1 MNLKWPE
8 SSPQSESKVALKAI
22 QPTKRNV
29 FDIAEH
35 QPLWTPPVNSKKTSA
50 SESRIADRLS
60 SLLAVIP
67 GGVVVID
74 GMGVVQ
80 DCNQVA
86 INLLGEPLTGQRWID
101 VIKRAF
107 KPREDDG
114 HDVSLADGRLVHI
127 STSPLDK
134 EPGQIILLQ
143 EVTETRQLQ
152 RKVAHLQR
160 LSAMG
165 EMAARLAHQIRTPLS
180 SATLYLAPLL
190 KPETEQT
197 TQLKF
202 ARRLHDSLSHMEQ
215 LVRNMLAFSR
225 GDMNS
230 TAPVSVNALIDELVQ
245 QFVAQPESE
254 SLNVQ
259 VINLVNDGYIY
270 GCQPALVSALNNLLN
285 NARQACGETGKITIH
300 ADYAEE
306 GQQQFIE
313 ISIEDNG
320 AGIAEADYDKILQPF
335 YTTRSS
341 GTGLGLAVVQS
352 VARAHKGMLWLDS
365 EQGVGST
372 FCLRLPVYRPSNAS
386 QEQMQAG
393 VKS

>member
-8 SSPQSESKVALKAI
+8 SSPYSENKVALKAI

-29 FDIAEH
+29 VDIAEH
-35 QPLWTPPVNSKKTSA
+35 KPLWTPPVNSKKTSA

-152 RKVAHLQR
+152 RKVAK
-160 LSAMG
+160 
-165 EMAARLAHQIRTPLS
+165 I
-180 SATLYLAPLL
+180 
-190 KPETEQT
+190 
-197 TQLKF
+197 
-202 ARRLHDSLSHMEQ
+202 
-215 LVRNMLAFSR
+215 
-225 GDMNS
+225 
-230 TAPVSVNALIDELVQ
+230 I
-245 QFVAQPESE
+245 
-254 SLNVQ
+254 
-259 VINLVNDGYIY
+259 GY
-270 GCQPALVSALNNLLN
+270 G
-285 NARQACGETGKITIH
+285 
-300 ADYAEE
+300 
-306 GQQQFIE
+306 
-313 ISIEDNG
+313 
-320 AGIAEADYDKILQPF
+320 
-335 YTTRSS
+335 
-341 GTGLGLAVVQS
+341 
-352 VARAHKGMLWLDS
+352 
-365 EQGVGST
+365 
-372 FCLRLPVYRPSNAS
+372 
-386 QEQMQAG
+386 
-393 VKS
+393 

>member
-1 MNLKWPE
+1 MNLKWPDPVADSANNVTLRAIPATQRKTIPAVE
-8 SSPQSESKVALKAI
+8 SQTVWI
-22 QPTKRNV
+22 
-29 FDIAEH
+29 
-35 QPLWTPPVNSKKTSA
+35 PPVTHKKTSS

-74 GMGVVQ
+74 GSGLVQ

-86 INLLGEPLTGQRWID
+86 INLLGEPLIGQPWID

-180 SATLYLAPLL
+180 SATLYLSPLL
-190 KPETEQT
+190 KSETDKV

-225 GDMNS
+225 GDMAS
-230 TAPVSVNALIDELVQ
+230 TAPVSVTELIDELYQ
-245 QFVAQPESE
+245 HFSAQPENE
-254 SLNVQ
+254 ALNVR
-259 VINLVNDGYIY
+259 VINQVNDGYIY
-270 GCQPALVSALNNLLN
+270 GSQPALISALNNLLN
-285 NARQACGETGKITIH
+285 NARHACGETGKITIH

-306 GQQQFIE
+306 DQQQFIE

-320 AGIAEADYDKILQPF
+320 VGIAETDYDKILQPF
-335 YTTRSS
+335 YTTRSA

-352 VARAHKGMLWLDS
+352 VARAHKGLLWLDS
-365 EQGVGST
+365 EPGVGST
-372 FCLRLPVYRPSNAS
+372 FCLRLPVYRATNPSQQQSAT
-386 QEQMQAG
+386 G
-393 VKS
+393 VLS

>member
-1 MNLKWPE
+1 MNLKWSE
-8 SSPQSESKVALKAI
+8 ASPQLQRPVVSNGALATM
-22 QPTKRNV
+22 QSRAA
-29 FDIAEH
+29 IAENT
-35 QPLWTPPVNSKKTSA
+35 LVWTPPASTKKSS

-67 GGVVVID
+67 AGVVVLD
-74 GMGVVQ
+74 GSGFVQ

-86 INLLGEPLTGQRWID
+86 IHLLGEPLNGQRWVD
-101 VIKRAF
+101 VIQRAF
-107 KPREDDG
+107 KPRNDDG
-114 HDVSLADGRLVHI
+114 HDVSLVDGRLVHI

-180 SATLYLAPLL
+180 SAMLYMAPLL
-190 KPETEQT
+190 KPQTEAA
-197 TQLKF
+197 TQLRF

-215 LVRNMLAFSR
+215 LVRNMLTFSR
-225 GDMNS
+225 GDMSS
-230 TAPVSVNALIDELVQ
+230 TAPVKVSDLLDELVR
-245 QFVAQPESE
+245 QFVAQPENE
-254 SLNVQ
+254 QLQ
-259 VINLVNDGYIY
+259 VTINNQLQDAYLY
-270 GCQPALVSALNNLLN
+270 GSQPALLSALNNLLN
-285 NARQACGETGKITIH
+285 NARQACGENGMITLH
-300 ADYAEE
+300 AEYAEE
-306 GQQQFIE
+306 NQQQFIE

-320 AGIAEADYDKILQPF
+320 MGIAEADYDRILQPF

-352 VARAHKGMLWLDS
+352 VARAHKGLLWLDS
-365 EQGVGST
+365 EPGVGST
-372 FCLRLPVYRPSNAS
+372 FCLRLPAYQPNTSFSAAT
-386 QEQMQAG
+386 QTG
-393 VKS
+393 VN

>member
-8 SSPQSESKVALKAI
+8 SSSSSESPLTLKPIRRPVAALADSR
-22 QPTKRNV
+22 PV
-29 FDIAEH
+29 
-35 QPLWTPPVNSKKTSA
+35 WTPPVSQPKTSA

-74 GMGVVQ
+74 GSGLVQ

-190 KPETEQT
+190 KPETEQA

-230 TAPVSVNALIDELVQ
+230 TAPVSVSGLIDELVQ
-245 QFVAQPESE
+245 QFIAQPESE

-259 VINLVNDGYIY
+259 VINQVNDGYVY

-285 NARQACGETGKITIH
+285 NARQACGEAGKITIH

-306 GQQQFIE
+306 DQQQFIE

-320 AGIAEADYDKILQPF
+320 DGIAEADYEKILQPF
-335 YTTRSS
+335 YTTRSA

-352 VARAHKGMLWLDS
+352 VARAHKGLLWLDS

-372 FCLRLPVYRPSNAS
+372 FCLRLPVYRPMNMS
-386 QEQMQAG
+386 QESMQSG
-393 VKS
+393 VMS

>member
-8 SSPQSESKVALKAI
+8 ITLQSESLALKPA
-22 QPTKRNV
+22 PPLKRTV
-29 FDIAEH
+29 KAKAENS
-35 QPLWTPPVNSKKTSA
+35 PVWIPPVSPKKLPT

-74 GMGVVQ
+74 GSGLVQ

-86 INLLGEPLTGQRWID
+86 INLLGEPLTGQRWVD

-202 ARRLHDSLSHMEQ
+202 ARRLHESLSHMEQ

-245 QFVAQPESE
+245 QFISQPESE

-259 VINLVNDGYIY
+259 VINLVNDGYVY

-285 NARQACGETGKITIH
+285 NARQACGESGKITIH

-306 GQQQFIE
+306 DQQQFIE
-313 ISIEDNG
+313 ISVEDNG
-320 AGIAEADYDKILQPF
+320 VGIAEADYDKILQPF
-335 YTTRSS
+335 YTTRSA

-372 FCLRLPVYRPSNAS
+372 FCLRLPVYRPVNMAK
-386 QEQMQAG
+386 ETMQTGAH
-393 VKS
+393 V